1 MSSSTT
7 PISPQLVSPT
17 DDELLQ
23 AQANLWRHSLYY
35 LTSMALRCAVKLGI
49 PTAIHRL
56 GGNATLPALIT
67 ALSLPPAKLPFLRRL
82 MRLLVS
88 SGVFTTERGGAAAE
102 AEAVYGLAPLSLFL
116 VDGAFTGS
124 EVDDGHTNQSAFV
137 LAATSAH
144 YVEAALGLDDW
155 FMKDNVPAA
164 ASPFE
169 AVHGAPLLHET
180 PVDAELNRLVSE
192 ALVSQ
197 NHMGIGLALRESRR
211 VFEGLESL
219 VDCGGGDGAA
229 ARAIVRAFPGIKCT
243 VLDLPQVIG
252 TAPVADGAVDY
263 VAGDMFS
270 YIPPAQAVLL
280 KYVLSHWSDDDCVK
294 ILAQC
299 KKAIPSREAG
309 GKVII
314 KDVVVGTSS
323 GLMLEAELLMDM
335 AMMVMTSGRERDE
348 QEWREIFTNAGFSDY
363 KIMNKLGARCVI
375 EVYP

>member
-1 MSSSTT
+1 MSTSTT
-7 PISPQLVSPT
+7 SISPQMVSPT
-17 DDELLQ
+17 DDELLL
-23 AQANLWRHSLYY
+23 AQADLWRHSLYY

-49 PTAIHRL
+49 STAIHRL
-56 GGNATLPALIT
+56 GGNATLPDLIT
-67 ALSLPPAKLPFLRRL
+67 ALSLPHAKLPFLRRL
-82 MRLLVS
+82 MRLLLRRFHHRPERWH
-88 SGVFTTERGGAAAE
+88 GRGGGGIRPCAA
-102 AEAVYGLAPLSLFL
+102 LLFL
-116 VDGAFTGS
+116 VDGVFTGS
-124 EVDDGHTNQSAFV
+124 AVDDGHTNQSAFV

-144 YVEAALGLDDW
+144 YVKAALGLADW
-155 FMKDNVPAA
+155 FSKDDAPPANA
-164 ASPFE
+164 AVSPFE

-180 PVDAELNRLVSE
+180 RMDPELNRLRG
-192 ALVSQ
+192 LVSQ

-219 VDCGGGDGAA
+219 VDCGGGDGAM

-243 VLDLPQVIG
+243 VIG
-252 TAPVADGAVDY
+252 TAPVADGAVEY

-270 YIPPAQAVLL
+270 YIPPAQGVLL
-280 KYVLSHWSDDDCVK
+280 KYVLSHWSDQDSVK

-323 GLMLEAELLMDM
+323 GQMLEAELLMDM

-348 QEWREIFTNAGFSDY
+348 QEWREIFTNAGFSSY